1 MRYLSANYIFP
12 LHINPIKE
20 GVVQVSKKGKVV
32 NIFKHREQV
41 PTDKLEIYEGVLC
54 PGFVNVH
61 CHLEL
66 SYLRGNIL
74 PQLKEKGLVNFISK
88 IREKRKAN
96 NISKNSRFFREQIQ
110 GPITYADA
118 IMQKNGIVA
127 VGDVSNTDYSFSVK
141 KKSKILYHTFVEL
154 FSLNTS
160 ESEMVFNKGLVLLKN
175 CPKPNSITPHANY
188 SVSKRLF
195 SLLKNKS
202 REKVICI
209 HNQETYSEDELFE
222 KGSGDLY
229 EFLNQFGDLQKS
241 GISSLKTSLLQMSK
255 RSKIILVHNTFTKKE
270 DVKWVKENDY
280 TTYWCTCPKANLF
293 IENKTPNYSIF
304 DVDKLCVGTD
314 SLASNDTLCILEE
327 LKILKEKTNYN
338 LNTLLKIACK
348 NGAQALNFKHLGT
361 FEKGKIP
368 GVNLINDLD
377 FVKKII

>member
-12 LHINPIKE
+12 LHVSPIKE
-20 GVVQVSKKGKVV
+20 GVIQLSKKGEVV
-32 NIFKHREQV
+32 NVFHHRTQV
-41 PTDKLEIYEGVLC
+41 PSEKLEIFEGVLC

-74 PQLKEKGLVNFISK
+74 PQLKEKGLVNFIST
-88 IREKRKAN
+88 IRKKRKTN
-96 NISKNSRFFREQIQ
+96 HIIKNSRFFREQIQ
-110 GPITYADA
+110 EPITYADF

-127 VGDVSNTDYSFSVK
+127 VGDISNTDYSFSVK

-154 FSLNTS
+154 FSLNTA
-160 ESEMVFNKGLVLLKN
+160 ESEIVFNKGLNLLKN

-195 SLLKNKS
+195 SLLKRKNKG
-202 REKVICI
+202 KVICI
-209 HNQETYSEDELFE
+209 HNQETDSEDELFE

-229 EFLNQFGDLQKS
+229 EFLNKFGDLKKS
-241 GISSLKTSLLQMSK
+241 SISALKTSLTQMSK

-270 DVKWVKENDY
+270 DVEWVKENDY
-280 TTYWCTCPKANLF
+280 ITYWCTCPKSNLF
-293 IENKTPNYSIF
+293 IEGKTPNYSIF

-327 LKILKEKTNYN
+327 LKILKENTNYD

-348 NGAQALNFKHLGT
+348 NGAEALNFKHLGT
-361 FEKGKIP
+361 FEKGKTP

>member
-12 LHINPIKE
+12 LHISPIKE
-20 GVVQVSKKGKVV
+20 GVVQVSKKGEIV
-32 NIFKHREQV
+32 NVFQHRTQV
-41 PTDKLEIYEGVLC
+41 PSDKLEIFEGVLC

-66 SYLRGNIL
+66 SYLHGDIL

-88 IREKRKAN
+88 LIEKRKIN
-96 NISKNSRFFREQIQ
+96 NIHENSRFFMEQIQ
-110 GPITYADA
+110 GLITYADS

-127 VGDVSNTDYSFSVK
+127 VGDISNTDHSFSVK

-154 FSLNTS
+154 FSLNTA
-160 ESEMVFNKGLVLLKN
+160 ESEIVFNKGLNLLKN

-195 SLLKNKS
+195 SLLKERNNYS
-202 REKVICI
+202 VICI
-209 HNQETYSEDELFE
+209 HNQETESEDELFE
-222 KGSGDLY
+222 KGSGELY
-229 EFLNQFGDLQKS
+229 EFLNQFGDLKKS
-241 GISSLKTSLLQMSK
+241 NISALKTSLIQMSK

-270 DVKWVKENDY
+270 DVEWAKENDY
-280 TTYWCTCPKANLF
+280 ITYWCTCPKANLF
-293 IENKTPNYSIF
+293 IEDRIPNYSIF
-304 DVDKLCVGTD
+304 DVEKLCVGTD
-314 SLASNDTLCILEE
+314 SLASNNTLCVLEE
-327 LKILKEKTNYN
+327 LKILKESTNYD

-348 NGAQALNFKHLGT
+348 NGAEALSFKHLGT
-361 FEKGKIP
+361 FEKGKTP

>member
-12 LHINPIKE
+12 LHTNPIKE
-20 GVVQVSKKGKVV
+20 GVVQVSKKGEVV
-32 NIFKHREQV
+32 NVFNHRDQV
-41 PTDKLEIYEGVLC
+41 PSDKLEIFEGVLC

-66 SYLRGNIL
+66 SYMRGNIL
-74 PQLKEKGLVNFISK
+74 PQIKELGLVNFIST
-88 IREKRKAN
+88 IREKRKIN
-96 NISKNSRFFREQIQ
+96 NISRNSRFFREQIQ
-110 GPITYADA
+110 EPISYADD

-127 VGDVSNTDYSFSVK
+127 VGDISNTDYSFSVK

-154 FSLNTS
+154 FSLDTS
-160 ESEMVFNKGLVLLKN
+160 ESEMVFNKGLSLLKN
-175 CPKPNSITPHANY
+175 CPKPKSITPHANY

-195 SLLKNKS
+195 SLLKNKNKG
-202 REKVICI
+202 KVICI
-209 HNQETYSEDELFE
+209 HNQETCSEDELFE
-222 KGSGDLY
+222 KGSGELY
-229 EFLNQFGDLQKS
+229 EFLNQFGDLQKT
-241 GISSLKTSLLQMSK
+241 GISALKTSLIQLSK

-270 DVKWVKENDY
+270 DVEWVKENDY
-280 TTYWCTCPKANLF
+280 ITYWCTCPKANLF
-293 IENKTPNYSIF
+293 IEDKTPNYSIF
-304 DVDKLCVGTD
+304 DIDKLCVGTD

-348 NGAQALNFKHLGT
+348 NGAEALNFKHLGT

>member
-20 GVVQVSKKGKVV
+20 GVVQVSNKGKVV

-41 PTDKLEIYEGVLC
+41 PSDKLEIYEGVLC

-195 SLLKNKS
+195 SLLKNKN

-241 GISSLKTSLLQMSK
+241 GISALKTSLLQMSK
-255 RSKIILVHNTFTKKE
+255 LSKIILVHNTFTKKE

-327 LKILKEKTNYN
+327 LKILKEKTDYN

-348 NGAQALNFKHLGT
+348 NGAEALNFKHLGT

>member
-12 LHINPIKE
+12 LHVSPIKE
-20 GVVQVSKKGKVV
+20 GVVQVSKKGEAV
-32 NIFKHREQV
+32 NIFNHREQV
-41 PTDKLEIYEGVLC
+41 PSDKLEVYEGVLC

-74 PQLKEKGLVNFISK
+74 SQLKEKGLVNFISK
-88 IREKRKAN
+88 IREKRKTN
-96 NISKNSRFFREQIQ
+96 NIPKNSRLFREQIQ

-118 IMQKNGIVA
+118 MMQKNGIVA

-160 ESEMVFNKGLVLLKN
+160 ESEMIFNKGLDLLKN

-195 SLLKNKS
+195 SLLKNKN
-202 REKVICI
+202 RGKVICI
-209 HNQETYSEDELFE
+209 HNQETFSEDELFE

-241 GISSLKTSLLQMSK
+241 SISALKTSLLQMSK